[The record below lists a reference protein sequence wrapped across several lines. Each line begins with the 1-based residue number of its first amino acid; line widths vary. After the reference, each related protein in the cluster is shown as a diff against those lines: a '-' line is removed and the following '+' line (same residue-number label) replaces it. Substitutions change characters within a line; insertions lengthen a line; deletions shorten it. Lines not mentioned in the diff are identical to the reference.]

1 MKMLVMLLIA
11 GIELLVIRKYLATR
25 SNRINSHRVEK
36 NTAICYTVNRPERIK
51 VDWLPYQEEVDEAL
65 EGYLAY
71 LEVKERIQTRNK
83 EVREA
88 YLWDEVAS
96 IEQFRKRY
104 GIAV

>member
-1 MKMLVMLLIA
+1 MILIA
-11 GIELLVIRKYLATR
+11 GLELLVIRKYLATR
-25 SNRINSHRVEK
+25 SHRVEK